1 MSDAGCQDTVCRQ
14 VQSLIN
20 PGLDVPNAFTP
31 NGDGINDKVYVRGFG
46 IARMTFRIFNR
57 QGLMVF
63 QSASPAIGW
72 DGKYK
77 GVLQPMDAYA
87 YTLEVQFTDGNT
99 LTKKGDITLL
109 R

>member
-1 MSDAGCQDTVCRQ
+1 MNGKVLTRSIQ
-14 VQSLIN
+14 VIGQMPS
-20 PGLDVPNAFTP
+20 AFTP

-46 IARMTFRIFNR
+46 IERMTFRIFNR

-99 LTKKGDITLL
+99 LSKKGDITLL